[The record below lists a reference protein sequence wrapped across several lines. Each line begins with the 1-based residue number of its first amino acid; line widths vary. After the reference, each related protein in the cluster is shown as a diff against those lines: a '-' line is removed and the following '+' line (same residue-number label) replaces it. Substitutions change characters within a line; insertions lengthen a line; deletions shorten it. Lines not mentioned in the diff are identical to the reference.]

1 MTRTLIITVAIL
13 SAACVTSGKYNTL
26 RKECD
31 EAKAAMTR
39 DLGERDGRIKQLEG
53 DLTGARGTIATK
65 DDELKRAEGERGK
78 LEADLAATV
87 KDRSALKASVEEMQA
102 ALAETNK
109 RKAEAEKRLAESRAL
124 LGKLRAMIDSGKLK
138 VKLVEGRMVL
148 ALASDVLFAS
158 GSADLSPEGLATIN
172 EVSSVLLTIAD
183 RKFQIE
189 GHTDNV
195 PIKTARFPS
204 NWFLG
209 SARAITI
216 VNTMVAAG
224 LNPSRLSGASFGE
237 FRPVAT
243 NDNEQGRTSNRRI
256 EIVIVPDLSL
266 LPGFDELKKAVE
278 SS

>member
-1 MTRTLIITVAIL
+1 MTRILILSVAVL

-65 DDELKRAEGERGK
+65 DEELRRAEGERGK

-87 KDRSALKASVEEMQA
+87 KDRSALKASVEEMQT

-124 LGKLRAMIDSGKLK
+124 LGKLRARIDSGKLK

-243 NDNEQGRTSNRRI
+243 NDNEQGRMSNRRI
-256 EIVIVPDLSL
+256 EIVIVPDLSM